1 MKETLRNRGRQPKN
15 TVQEANEEDEQQ
27 SIQTNNANLEDKEE
41 NSEWDE

>member
-15 TVQEANEEDEQQ
+15 TVQEANEDEEQ
-27 SIQTNNANLEDKEE
+27 SIQTNNASSEDEEE